1 MPLVQLPQRV
11 QRLDP
16 LLPGLADADQDP
28 ARERDA
34 CLSREPDRF
43 EPRGGQLVGRG
54 PVRHPPLREPVGC
67 RLEHD
72 PHRDRDLAQRGKILR
87 RQHTGIEV
95 REQAGLVENGLGRPR
110 QVLERRL
117 AAQLGKLLPGDP
129 VAQLRLVAEREE
141 RLVAAGRRARP
152 RDRQHLVDR
161 HEGALAAPRRP
172 GERAV
177 VADVPAELRQ
187 RDEHLRRVGDERPVA
202 LGAHSAR
209 LHAELSERR
218 VEQLGSSGH

>member
-1 MPLVQLPQRV
+1 MALVELAQRE
-11 QRLDP
+11 QRLDA
-16 LLPGLADADQDP
+16 LGSGFADADQDP
-28 ARERDA
+28 RGERHRRLTGCFHALETARR
-34 CLSREPDRF
+34 R
-43 EPRGGQLVGRG
+43 LVGRAEMRTAALRESLG
-54 PVRHPPLREPVGC
+54 HAFEHQPLRGAHSPQCAQVVPAQQAWIHVRQETGP
-67 RLEHD
+67 LEHE
-72 PHRDRDLAQRGKILR
+72 PGA
-87 RQHTGIEV
+87 
-95 REQAGLVENGLGRPR
+95 AR

-117 AAQLGKLLPGDP
+117 AAERTELFSRGS
-129 VAQLRLVAEREE
+129 VAKLRLVPEREE
-141 RLVAAGRRARP
+141 RLVATGRRPGPRNGEHLLLGHVRP
-152 RDRQHLVDR
+152 F
-161 HEGALAAPRRP
+161 AAPRRP